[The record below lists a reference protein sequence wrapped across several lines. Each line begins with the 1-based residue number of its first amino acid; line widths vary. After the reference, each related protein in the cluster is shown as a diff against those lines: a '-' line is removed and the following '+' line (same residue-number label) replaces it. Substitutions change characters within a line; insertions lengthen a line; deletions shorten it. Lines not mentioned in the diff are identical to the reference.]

1 MRRYGLK
8 TIRALN
14 VFSIVDVLITFFLF
28 NNECDALLAFKSQ
41 HKNIKFTMEE
51 EENHQLPFLDV
62 LDNGQSEYPVT
73 SVFRKKAY
81 TVLLTNF
88 FCFTPSSYKLGLTRT
103 HADRAFKVNN
113 T

>member
-1 MRRYGLK
+1 
-8 TIRALN
+8 
-14 VFSIVDVLITFFLF
+14 
-28 NNECDALLAFKSQ
+28 
-41 HKNIKFTMEE
+41 MEE

-81 TVLLTNF
+81 TVLLTNSF
-88 FCFTPSSYKLGLTRT
+88 VLHPVLTNSALLAHMQIGPLRST
-103 HADRAFKVNN
+103 IPEKVFMK